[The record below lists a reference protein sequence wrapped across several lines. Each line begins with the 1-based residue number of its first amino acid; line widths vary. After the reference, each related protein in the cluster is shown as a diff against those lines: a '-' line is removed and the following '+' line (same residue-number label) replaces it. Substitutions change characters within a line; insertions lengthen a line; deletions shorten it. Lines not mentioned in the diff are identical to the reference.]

1 MFKDKVVLIT
11 GGSSGLGLGLA
22 STLLEKNARVVLL
35 ARNLKKLEQTKEEL
49 KHCFSEQ
56 KIDIVSADVSDYE
69 SLRMVLVEKLKKLPA
84 LDMVINNAGVIRE
97 GYFQNLSMKD
107 FETVIGINYFGCLH
121 VTHITLPYLKKSHGR
136 LVNIS
141 SVAGL
146 TGVFGYTPYCSSK
159 HALVG
164 LTESLR
170 YELKPQ
176 GITVHLVCPPEFESP
191 LVDDLETYRSPENRA
206 HTLMIPKM
214 KLETVVKETGRRPQ
228 TVFRLCGVE
237 SRDPKITPK

>member
-1 MFKDKVVLIT
+1 
-11 GGSSGLGLGLA
+11 
-22 STLLEKNARVVLL
+22 
-35 ARNLKKLEQTKEEL
+35 
-49 KHCFSEQ
+49 
-56 KIDIVSADVSDYE
+56 
-69 SLRMVLVEKLKKLPA
+69 
-84 LDMVINNAGVIRE
+84 
-97 GYFQNLSMKD
+97 MK
-107 FETVIGINYFGCLH
+107 
-121 VTHITLPYLKKSHGR
+121 PYLKKSHGR

-214 KLETVVKETGRRPQ
+214 KLETVVKETLKGIEKNRFKIIPGWQ
-228 TVFRLCGVE
+228 TRMMVFGVQHFQVI
-237 SRDPKITPK
+237 SRYLADIKIKKSIE